1 MREIATSAAGSSS
14 WHQRR
19 TGQLTAQEI
28 SCSRGALRGMRL
40 NRVGWCWLDPGVAS
54 RQVRGLGGGSP
65 HPASA
70 GRRAD
75 GRRVGPRKL
84 RLFLAGA
91 LGAVTLVPLTAC
103 GGDPPQI
110 VDYAPQRN
118 SVDVSTA
125 IPIRITF
132 DHDVD
137 QGSVA
142 SRLHLTPSTS
152 GVVRWLNGHQ
162 LQYEHATL
170 RTSTTYEVVLDAGY
184 RDPAGNTYNLRHR
197 WSFTTEAAPMVT
209 GSTPAGGDIGIDPS
223 AYLTLDFTR
232 AMELSSLKSAVALSP
247 TIPVDVRIDPT
258 EGRRAIIAP
267 QQLLSPSTDYQLL
280 VDTAAVDVDGNQ
292 LGRDE
297 VVHFTTGPLRPLRN
311 WIAFATDSVDGTSDG
326 LWMVNDRGFPRQ
338 LFDAGAVRSFSWS
351 PSGDS
356 LLVQGQDETW
366 WSYTPA
372 AGTTTL
378 TFKAT
383 WAGSLAPGMGF
394 VYITDAGV
402 LHRQAADGT
411 DEAIEADVAEASVA
425 PRGLRIAYTHAASR
439 TNEVWAYDVGLGAR
453 YLLASD
459 TNAVSGVAWAPAG
472 NRVAYLRH
480 DPTTLSLRVRNL
492 TGAATTTTLT
502 SGDLGEPAW
511 LPDSTHMVFAAS
523 VQSSGGTLRK
533 AFLIN
538 VVSPPASLTLAAGLP
553 SDPEID
559 VTSPVPSPDGHQ
571 IAFLSGDQVWLMNAD
586 GTRPTPL
593 TRLDAATFPYSCRAL
608 AWTRS

>member
-1 MREIATSAAGSSS
+1 MDA
-14 WHQRR
+14 
-19 TGQLTAQEI
+19 
-28 SCSRGALRGMRL
+28 
-40 NRVGWCWLDPGVAS
+40 
-54 RQVRGLGGGSP
+54 
-65 HPASA
+65 
-70 GRRAD
+70 
-75 GRRVGPRKL
+75 RKL

-91 LGAVTLVPLTAC
+91 LGAAALLPLTAC

-125 IPIRITF
+125 IPVHITF

-137 QGSVA
+137 QGSVE
-142 SRLHLTPSTS
+142 SRFRLTPSTS
-152 GVVRWLNGHQ
+152 GVVHWLNGHE
-162 LQYEHATL
+162 LQYEHETL

-197 WSFTTEAAPMVT
+197 WSFTTEAAPVVT
-209 GSTPAGGDIGIDPS
+209 GSAPAAGDIGIDPS
-223 AYLTLDFTR
+223 SYLTVDFTR
-232 AMELSSLKSAVALSP
+232 AMDLSSLKSAVALSP
-247 TIPVDVRIDPT
+247 TVSVDVRIDPAD
-258 EGRRAIIAP
+258 GRRVVIAP
-267 QQLLSPSTDYQLL
+267 QQLLSPSTDYELL
-280 VDTAAVDVDGNQ
+280 VNTAAVDIDGNQ

-311 WIAFATDSVDGTSDG
+311 WIAFATDNLTGTAGG

-351 PSGDS
+351 PAGDA
-356 LLVQGQDETW
+356 LLLQGQDETW
-366 WSYTPA
+366 WSYTPGG
-372 AGTTTL
+372 GTTTL
-378 TFKAT
+378 TFKAP
-383 WAGSLAPGMGF
+383 WAASLAPGMGF

-402 LHRQAADGT
+402 LHQQTADGT
-411 DEAIEADVAEASVA
+411 DEVIEADVAEASVA
-425 PRGLRIAYTHAASR
+425 PRGLRIAFTHAASR
-439 TNEVWAYDVGLGAR
+439 TNEVWAYDVGLHAK
-453 YLLASD
+453 YLLATD
-459 TNAVSGVAWAPAG
+459 ANPVSAVAWAPSG
-472 NRVAYLRH
+472 NRIAYLRH

-502 SGDLGEPAW
+502 TGDLGAPSW

-523 VQSSGGTLRK
+523 VPSIGGTLRK

-553 SDPEID
+553 SDPGIE
-559 VTSPVPSPDGHQ
+559 VSSPVPSPDGHQ

-593 TRLDAATFPYSCRAL
+593 TRLDAASFPYSCRAL
-608 AWTRS
+608 AWSRT